1 MEIHYATVGHQIS
14 LGGNMKIKT
23 LLLSLALSSTAVSAS
38 GLHLS
43 PELKLGDF
51 HGFGFQIGASD
62 TFDLDALYF
71 SYSETWYKRNNYDET
86 INTYRLGM
94 QQLLGTAKKHGFQA
108 EIGLAAYDGERTT
121 NSAIE
126 SKSAT
131 GLSLGGAYVYQATEN
146 IGLRAGL
153 DFNFFDHN
161 KTFEF
166 YDTTANINLGV
177 NFSF

>member
-1 MEIHYATVGHQIS
+1 MQYATVGHQIS

-51 HGFGFQIGASD
+51 HGFGIQVGASD
-62 TFDLDALYF
+62 MLDLDAVYF
-71 SYSETWYKRNNYDET
+71 SYSETWYKKNSYDET

-94 QQLLGTAKKHGFQA
+94 QQLLGSSKKHGFQA
-108 EIGLAAYDGERTT
+108 EIGLADYDGKRGST
-121 NSAIE
+121 NE

-161 KTFEF
+161 KTFEL
-166 YDTTANINLGV
+166 YDTTGNLNLGV